1 MHALDAAAIRA
12 SFINA
17 SRKEVSDMPMPT
29 DLASLAWDKL
39 TYLGW
44 RDAKSPR
51 RAQIVVPVGDGLIGI
66 ALRQAEASPRSRAQC
81 SLCQD
86 VTLPNDVVFY
96 GAKRVGAAGRKGDT
110 LGTLICA
117 QFECSTNVRK
127 QPVSAYLGFDVEAER
142 QRRIALLAER
152 AATFAR
158 AVAVGS

>member
-1 MHALDAAAIRA
+1 MLALDAAAIRA

-17 SRKEVSDMPMPT
+17 SRKEVSDLSMPA
-29 DLASLAWDKL
+29 DLATLPWDKL

-44 RDAKSPR
+44 RDPRSPR
-51 RAQIVVPVGDGLIGI
+51 RAAVVVPVGDDVVGI
-66 ALRQAEASPRSRAQC
+66 ALRQAEASPRTRAQC

-86 VTLPNDVVFY
+86 VTLPNDVVFF

-110 LGTLICA
+110 LGTLICSA
-117 QFECSTNVRK
+117 FECSTNVRK

-152 AATFAR
+152 AAAFAR
-158 AVAVGS
+158 AVATGD

>member
-17 SRKEVSDMPMPT
+17 SRKEVSDLSLPA
-29 DLASLAWDKL
+29 DLSTLAWDKL

-44 RDAKSPR
+44 RDPRSPR
-51 RAQIVVPVGDGLIGI
+51 RAALVVPVGDGLIGV
-66 ALRQAEASPRSRAQC
+66 ALRQAEASPRTRAQC

-86 VTLPNDVVFY
+86 VTLPNDVVFF
-96 GAKRVGAAGRKGDT
+96 GAKRTGAAGRKGDT
-110 LGTLICA
+110 LGTLICTG
-117 QFECSTNVRK
+117 FECSTNVRK

-142 QRRIALLAER
+142 QRRIGQLAER

-158 AVAVGS
+158 AVAADD